1 MILAVSIKLNN
12 AVTGPSPI
20 EPTCTLL
27 MIYFQADKNDLG
39 AFRFSDAE
47 RDVIIA
53 STDLPGLAK
62 APILYETTQIRRNSN
77 SVQFQ
82 KPHYSISTRGQQLWG
97 THDVYTDDLVQD
109 EVLTLNISFN

>member
-1 MILAVSIKLNN
+1 MH
-12 AVTGPSPI
+12 T
-20 EPTCTLL
+20 TL
-27 MIYFQADKNDLG
+27 ISFQADKNDLG

-53 STDLPGLAK
+53 STDLPGLSK
-62 APILYETTQIRRNSN
+62 APILYETTQILRTSN
-77 SVQFQ
+77 TVQFP

-109 EVLTLNISFN
+109 EAVTLKFFFN